1 MNHLNIFLDYCSVF
15 LDELIALGDLL
26 TLTIFKEY
34 IGLQEVD
41 ITLFLSSLSFLDFLP
56 LSYLIRFF
64 SFWIIFLILIF
75 SHLSSSLIFY
85 HLNLFFI
92 F

>member
-41 ITLFLSSLSFLDFLP
+41 ITLFLSSPSFLDF
-56 LSYLIRFF
+56 
-64 SFWIIFLILIF
+64 
-75 SHLSSSLIFY
+75 
-85 HLNLFFI
+85 
-92 F
+92 